1 MTVEV
6 RRGTARFQTREQGR
20 STWHSFSFGTHYD
33 PGNVGFGPLVCH
45 DEHLLRGGEGFPDH
59 PHRDVEIVTWVVTGA
74 LEHAGGPAGA
84 DGDRGVVHPGQV
96 QVLWTGDGVTHAE
109 IAEPGAGPTR
119 FVQAWLR
126 PEPAPDVAPERSV
139 ADTDPARGGLV
150 LAASAAD
157 PGAAVLLRTPG
168 ASLWVARLDRGDT
181 VRLPDADRLHAFVAR
196 GALTRSSLAE
206 PLAAGDAF
214 RISDRPGPEVTA
226 AAETELLVWAFDG

>member
-1 MTVEV
+1 MTAEV

-20 STWHSFSFGTHYD
+20 STWHSFSFGGHYD
-33 PGNVGFGPLVCH
+33 PENVSFGPLVCH

-84 DGDRGVVHPGQV
+84 DGERGVVRPGQV

-126 PEPAPDVAPERSV
+126 PEPTPEVAPERSV

-150 LAASAAD
+150 LVASSSDNDARRARCGRRARRSGWPGSTGATPSRCRTPPGCTSSS
-157 PGAAVLLRTPG
+157 PGARSP
-168 ASLWVARLDRGDT
+168 ARAWPSRS
-181 VRLPDADRLHAFVAR
+181 RPA
-196 GALTRSSLAE
+196 TRSGSAT
-206 PLAAGDAF
+206 
-214 RISDRPGPEVTA
+214 SPGPR
-226 AAETELLVWAFDG
+226 